1 MVGGGHGDRVFEI
14 ESFGSASSFN
24 GERIRVPFF
33 LGRIGA
39 RLPGCFLSLRLEE
52 KKSVLPVLISWH
64 DWYDFSI
71 SSLEK
76 LGYCRAID
84 AVAHKRPT
92 DRIDKVWF
100 FLSGVEGRTPTLTNQ
115 ASD

>member
-39 RLPGCFLSLRLEE
+39 HLRGCFLSLRPEE
-52 KKSVLPVLISWH
+52 TKSVLPVLISGH
-64 DWYDFSI
+64 YWYDFSI

-76 LGYCRAID
+76 LG
-84 AVAHKRPT
+84 
-92 DRIDKVWF
+92 
-100 FLSGVEGRTPTLTNQ
+100 
-115 ASD
+115 